1 MSQEFSGVV
10 EFAPSFEPRADITH
24 VLFDF
29 DGTLSLIREG
39 WPVVML
45 GMFEEMLPAR
55 DGDTRE
61 TVRQMLFD
69 DMMSLNGK
77 QTIYQMIKF
86 AERVKERAGQP
97 REPLW
102 YKHEYLRR
110 LGEKIESRIENLKSQ
125 PADAGKYLVFGS
137 IPLLEN
143 LRARGLSLYL
153 ASGTDE
159 QFVKAEAEL
168 LGVTKYF
175 GERIYGAKD
184 DYKSFSKKMVID
196 RLLRENGI
204 NGRQL
209 LAFGDG
215 FVEIQNTKEAGGLA
229 VAVASDEACN
239 GSGKIDAWKRH
250 RLLGVGADVVI
261 PDYRDAEPLLQ
272 RIFGR

>member
-1 MSQEFSGVV
+1 MSDAFSGVI
-10 EFAPSFEPRADITH
+10 EFAPSFQPRPAISH

-45 GMFEEMLPAR
+45 GMFQEMLPSKA
-55 DGDTRE
+55 GDSE
-61 TVRQMLFD
+61 TAVRQMLFD

-86 AERVKERAGQP
+86 AERVKERDGDP
-97 REPLW
+97 KEPLW

-110 LGEKIESRIENLKSQ
+110 LNEKIADRITSLKSGQ
-125 PADAGKYLVFGS
+125 INPEKYLLHGS
-137 IPLLEN
+137 INLLEDLN
-143 LRARGLSLYL
+143 RRGVTMYL

-159 QFVKAEAEL
+159 QFVKAEAGL

-175 GERIYGAKD
+175 GPRIYGAKD

-196 RLLRENGI
+196 RLIKENGI
-204 NGRQL
+204 EGKNL

-215 FVEIQNTKEAGGLA
+215 YVEIQNTKEVGGLA

-239 GSGKIDAWKRH
+239 GSGKLDEWKRN
-250 RLLGVGADVVI
+250 RLTGVGADVVI
-261 PDYRDAEPLLQ
+261 PDYRDAAPLL
-272 RIFGR
+272 RKILGE